1 VRVREEL
8 RERGA
13 SAFDV
18 AAAMKELQVD
28 WFVVA
33 SEVMLKKFGALAPS
47 DIKEKARR
55 ARFMQYR
62 GFTAEH
68 YQKLL

>member
-1 VRVREEL
+1 
-8 RERGA
+8 
-13 SAFDV
+13 
-18 AAAMKELQVD
+18 MKALQVD
-28 WFVVA
+28 WFAAA
-33 SEVMLKKFGALAPS
+33 SEVILKKFGALAPS